1 MTRFQKV
8 STCHESLIEVY
19 TTQIDRL
26 KTANADLLVQM
37 TVMESD
43 TNVVKKSTSLLPVVS
58 CYQLMK

>member
-43 TNVVKKSTSLLPVVS
+43 TNVVKKSTSLLPLLS
-58 CYQLMK
+58 CYQLRK

>member
-43 TNVVKKSTSLLPVVS
+43 TNVVKKCTSLLPLLS

>member
-8 STCHESLIEVY
+8 STCHEGLIEVY

-26 KTANADLLVQM
+26 KTVNADLLVQM

-43 TNVVKKSTSLLPVVS
+43 TNVVKKSTFPLPVVS